1 MKPFIPNDKF
11 NIVGLEACWKCAL
24 DSLGRVDEAYFCEL
38 ASKTF
43 LLFYQYRQS
52 DTVPK
57 ELLRLLPIMSCYAA
71 EEKYAPYS
79 VEDITRAITKELV
92 TQLIEGFKK
101 IKNLK
106 TGRLEACEKWMA
118 IPYMHEH
125 YQVNTLSFDFS
136 PIKEK
141 RSIRL

>member
-1 MKPFIPNDKF
+1 MKPFIPDDKF
-11 NIVGLEACWKCAL
+11 NIVGLEACWKYAL
-24 DSLGRVDEAYFCEL
+24 DSLGRVEEAYFCEL

-43 LLFYQYRQS
+43 QLFYQYRQS

-79 VEDITRAITKELV
+79 VEDITRTITKELV
-92 TQLIEGFKK
+92 TQLTEGFKK
-101 IKNLK
+101 IKNLE
-106 TGRLEACEKWMA
+106 TGRLEACEEWMA
-118 IPYMHEH
+118 ISYMHEH
-125 YQVNTLSFDFS
+125 YQVNTLSFDLS
-136 PIKEK
+136 PIKEN

>member
-24 DSLGRVDEAYFCEL
+24 DSLGKVDEAYFCEL

-79 VEDITRAITKELV
+79 VEDITRTITKELV

-101 IKNLK
+101 SRISKQEDWKPVRSGWQFRICMSIIKS
-106 TGRLEACEKWMA
+106 TR
-118 IPYMHEH
+118 
-125 YQVNTLSFDFS
+125 
-136 PIKEK
+136 
-141 RSIRL
+141 